1 MREHFEEGE
10 LISSY
15 NRDLVLQSQT
25 PEQILKIAEE
35 LFRIDL
41 NNTDKVLKKIGSLS
55 LSEKMSDQEMG
66 MKLARVHEAFI
77 KAKDRVANPKKEE
90 PPVDL
95 QKAA

>member
-1 MREHFEEGE
+1 MNEHSIE
-10 LISSY
+10 SY
-15 NRDLVLQSQT
+15 QTNPHNRDQVLQSQT
-25 PEQILKIAEE
+25 PEHILKIAEE
-35 LFRIDL
+35 LFHIDL

-90 PPVDL
+90 LPIEFE
-95 QKAA
+95 KAA

>member
-15 NRDLVLQSQT
+15 NRDHVLQSQT
-25 PEQILKIAEE
+25 PEQILKIAQE
-35 LFRIDL
+35 LFHIDL
-41 NNTDKVLKKIGSLS
+41 NSTDKVLKKIGSLS

-66 MKLARVHEAFI
+66 MKLARVHEAFT

-90 PPVDL
+90 LPIEFE
-95 QKAA
+95 KAA

>member
-90 PPVDL
+90 PPIKL
-95 QKAA
+95 KKAA